1 LYVLLARLPEREQK
15 IISPRFYG
23 HLTQIEIAEEVGLS
37 QMHVSRLLRQSLGFL
52 KRGLQQ
58 AG

>member
-1 LYVLLARLPEREQK
+1 MLLARLPEREQK